1 MKKRNIYILLILI
14 IVVVLIIVFS
24 GPKTGDKE
32 FNGNK
37 AIKEGSETGEQIE
50 EKFLTRED
58 VPKDIKVPELNEEKV
73 DENVAVPLT
82 VAKAGSTTEAMFRR
96 FEIVAENNK
105 FFPSEI
111 IVNKGDVVHIDFT
124 AMDKTYDITFPDYSM
139 KQTAEKGEKK
149 FLEFQALAPG
159 KFLYY
164 CELCGGLEG
173 TTKGYII
180 IVPKESTE

>member
-1 MKKRNIYILLILI
+1 MKKKNLYILLILI

-24 GPKTGDKE
+24 GSKTGDKE
-32 FNGNK
+32 FNGNN
-37 AIKEGSETGEQIE
+37 AVEEGAEAVE
-50 EKFLTRED
+50 EVKSLTKED
-58 VPKDIKVPELNEEKV
+58 VPKDIKVPELNEEEV

-82 VAKAGSTTEAMFRR
+82 VAKAGPTTEAMFRR
-96 FEIVAENNK
+96 FEIIAENNK
-105 FFPSEI
+105 FVPSEI